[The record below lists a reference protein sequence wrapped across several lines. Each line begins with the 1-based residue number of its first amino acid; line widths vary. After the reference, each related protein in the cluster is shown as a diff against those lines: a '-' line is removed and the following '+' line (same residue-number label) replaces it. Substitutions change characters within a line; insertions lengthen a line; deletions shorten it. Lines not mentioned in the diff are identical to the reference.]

1 MNQYLIR
8 ITSLILKIIFLLT
21 ILLTTLPLTAHACI
35 MSRVTLRVGSRL
47 PLHDIVRDIVDDSRG
62 MRINCTRN
70 THVKTVNE
78 PNRSVLRAHAYA
90 CGNRKHTVYGNVSA
104 CNTLK
109 TSAVALPVAVA
120 SVYLSIGM

>member
-70 THVKTVNE
+70 THVKTVNIAE
-78 PNRSVLRAHAYA
+78 QECVTCTRTRG
-90 CGNRKHTVYGNVSA
+90 GNRKHTVYGNVSA